1 MIQIEHLTKRFGN
14 VTAVNNFTLNID
26 KGLIGLVGENG
37 AGKSTLL
44 RLISNVYDQTNGT
57 ILIDGVSNKDRE
69 AKKRLFFLCDKPYVP
84 VNTSIKEVFNLYSSL
99 FDMDEEK
106 FASIMKKLNLPTNR
120 KVSTFSKGM
129 QRQFFIAMA
138 LSAKVDYL
146 LLDEAF
152 DGLDPLVLE
161 VIRQEIIKAG
171 EGKTFIL
178 SSHNMSSLERLCS
191 SFIILSKG
199 RLAIDGKAEDLGENM
214 VKYQIL
220 FKNPTSKEKLEED
233 GIELISYK
241 TVGSIVHIV
250 TKDDVQSLI
259 QEKYRPILLEQVA
272 IDPDELIVLQMM
284 DAKKKNEGG
293 NK

>member
-44 RLISNVYDQTNGT
+44 RLISNVYDQTSGT

-106 FASIMKKLNLPTNR
+106 FTSIMKKLNLPTNR

-220 FKNPTSKEKLEED
+220 FKNPTSKEKLEKD

-259 QEKYRPILLEQVA
+259 QEKYHPILLEQVA